1 MNWLNW
7 LIANII
13 KKKCN
18 KDTQIRLGTQVKKKK
33 KKTQTAKNQDL
44 ESVKLFWYI

>member
-13 KKKCN
+13 KKKQCD
-18 KDTQIRLGTQVKKKK
+18 KHTKVRLGTQVKKKK
-33 KKTQTAKNQDL
+33 KNKKKKNQDL
-44 ESVKLFWYI
+44 ESVKQF

>member
-13 KKKCN
+13 KKKYN
-18 KDTQIRLGTQVKKKK
+18 KHTEVRLGTQVKKKK
-33 KKTQTAKNQDL
+33 KKTAKKSRFNSFD
-44 ESVKLFWYI
+44 I